1 MSITGQIE
9 LGAVVSLWRYPV
21 KSMMGEELNAAEF
34 TERGLLGDRAYAL
47 VDNSDG
53 KAATA
58 KNPRKW
64 PRLFDFRAT
73 FIEWVRPAAK
83 LPPVRIALPDGTTL
97 TSDQGDLDQ
106 TLSEALDR
114 EVTFRA
120 ARDGAVNAEEYW
132 PDMEGLDHRDTVTD
146 FTLPEGTFFDV
157 AMVHLLTTAT
167 LDRLR
172 ELYPQGRFEVRRFRP
187 NIVVQLASGEKGFA
201 ENAWVGHTL
210 AIGTAVRL
218 NITGP
223 CGRCV
228 MTTLAQGDLPRDPGI
243 LRTAAQHNQVNVG
256 VYAAVVRRGTIRRGD
271 PTHEAAKPPGGG
283 CPPVQ
288 HVRRREGSKAKEAQ
302 IGCREERKAARSN
315 QRRSPGRYP
324 RVDPSKRAPE
334 TTIRRPTPR
343 RSGDCPAAVDGPSGL
358 DLTGRPG
365 RTLATLDETTS
376 CPCRAPPRS
385 RGRAYSGGLR
395 VSSGP

>member
-1 MSITGQIE
+1 MSNAAQIE
-9 LGAVVSLWRYPV
+9 LGSVAALWRYPV
-21 KSMMGEELNAAEF
+21 KSMMGEELNA
-34 TERGLLGDRAYAL
+34 TEVTDRGLLGDRAYAV

-53 KAATA
+53 RAATA

-73 FIEWVRPAAK
+73 FVEPVHPAAK
-83 LPPVRIALPDGTTL
+83 VPPVRIVLPEGTTV
-97 TSDQGDLDQ
+97 TSDQADLNQ
-106 TLSEALDR
+106 ILSKALNR
-114 EVTFRA
+114 GVTFRA
-120 ARDGAVNAEEYW
+120 AQRGAVNAEEYW

-146 FTLPEGTFFDV
+146 FTLPEGTFFDG

-187 NIVVQLASGEKGFA
+187 NIVLQLVSGERGFA

-228 MTTLAQGDLPRDPGI
+228 MTTLAQGDLPVDPGI

-256 VYAAVVRRGTIRRGD
+256 VYAAVVRGGTIRRGD
-271 PTHEAAKPPGGG
+271 P
-283 CPPVQ
+283 
-288 HVRRREGSKAKEAQ
+288 VRLE
-302 IGCREERKAARSN
+302 
-315 QRRSPGRYP
+315 
-324 RVDPSKRAPE
+324 
-334 TTIRRPTPR
+334 
-343 RSGDCPAAVDGPSGL
+343 
-358 DLTGRPG
+358 
-365 RTLATLDETTS
+365 
-376 CPCRAPPRS
+376 
-385 RGRAYSGGLR
+385 
-395 VSSGP
+395 